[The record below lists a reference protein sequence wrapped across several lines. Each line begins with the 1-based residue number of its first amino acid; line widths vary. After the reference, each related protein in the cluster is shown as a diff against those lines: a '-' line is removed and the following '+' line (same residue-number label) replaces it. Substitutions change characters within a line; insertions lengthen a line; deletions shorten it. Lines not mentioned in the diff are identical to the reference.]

1 MILIQSI
8 FDLQKI
14 TLDQEIIFTIDN
26 KILLNFIFNSLFK
39 INLLAFSLFLIILK
53 FSLLPLMLFF
63 LQNKKA
69 TSFKEK
75 YLIDIYII
83 FIKY

>member
-14 TLDQEIIFTIDN
+14 TLEQEIIFTIDN

-63 LQNKKA
+63 YRTKKQHHL
-69 TSFKEK
+69 KRNI
-75 YLIDIYII
+75 LLI
-83 FIKY
+83 FIWFL

>member
-1 MILIQSI
+1 MNCKNDINTINF

-14 TLDQEIIFTIDN
+14 TLEQEIIFTIDN

-63 LQNKKA
+63 YRTKNQHHLKQNI
-69 TSFKEK
+69 
-75 YLIDIYII
+75 LLI
-83 FIKY
+83 FI